1 MPLYEY
7 DCPEHGRF
15 ERLEPYRPTG
25 VDSRD
30 FVAKCPKCDRW
41 ADGVISAWGRV
52 IFAGFDTVVDCNG
65 VVVSR
70 KQTTEETSMLPEK
83 VHGGRF

>member
-7 DCPEHGRF
+7 ECEGGHKFEELHSIEDRHNAVCPNCRKPA
-15 ERLEPYRPTG
+15 RL
-25 VDSRD
+25 
-30 FVAKCPKCDRW
+30 K
-41 ADGVISAWGRV
+41 ISAWGRV

-65 VVVSR
+65 IVVSR
-70 KQTTEETSMLPEK
+70 KQTTEQTPTLPEK

>member
-7 DCPEHGRF
+7 NCGCGRSF
-15 ERLEPYRPTG
+15 EALKSIADRHNTVCECGRT
-25 VDSRD
+25 
-30 FVAKCPKCDRW
+30 AKLRM
-41 ADGVISAWGRV
+41 SAWARV

-65 VVVSR
+65 TVVSR
-70 KQTTEETSMLPEK
+70 KQTTEEIPMLPEK